1 MEVHNITIA
10 QQLMFLLP
18 PSQNSKPEIQ
28 TSISVEVTI
37 NEGTKVGIT
46 AAANKERNV
55 LHFYFKTSPGAS
67 TRSGGHAT
75 WDFQEFDPDRIGCH
89 PRGS

>member
-10 QQLMFLLP
+10 QQLMFVVAVEVKMVKI
-18 PSQNSKPEIQ
+18 KPEIQ

-37 NEGTKVGIT
+37 NEGTKVGI

-55 LHFYFKTSPGAS
+55 LHFYFKTSRTAGAAG
-67 TRSGGHAT
+67 TRLGISKNLTLTVLDAT
-75 WDFQEFDPDRIGCH
+75 LE
-89 PRGS
+89 GS